1 MIFHLALP
9 NLILLPLLFTLVAL
23 FGGGLY
29 YSYRRVEP
37 KVKASRTRIYR
48 CSVCRHVYV
57 DSRDVPLA
65 RCTRCGCLNEAV
77 KR

>member
-1 MIFHLALP
+1 MIHLALH
-9 NLILLPLLFTLVAL
+9 NILLLPLLFTLVVL
-23 FGGGLY
+23 FGCGLY
-29 YSYRRVEP
+29 YSHRQVEP
-37 KVKASRTRIYR
+37 RVKASRTRIYR